1 MSKHDLVQGYMY
13 MIPLVSNEKV
23 ELKSQ
28 CCLKNIKIGTSW
40 IRYKNMMKLKWPTFV
55 YHVYIAAILYV
66 CFWTKTVQLRL
77 KSSQTNIVLN
87 QWNEN
92 SLDKHSLFTSQW
104 NYVFL
109 HSKPTKLNWTHV
121 DCHTV
126 YTHMLK

>member
-13 MIPLVSNEKV
+13 IIPLVSNKKSRK
-23 ELKSQ
+23 LKSKY
-28 CCLKNIKIGTSW
+28 CLKNIKIGTSW

-55 YHVYIAAILYV
+55 YHVYIAAILYED
-66 CFWTKTVQLRL
+66 CTTPFKIISNY
-77 KSSQTNIVLN
+77 KYSNIVLN

-92 SLDKHSLFTSQW
+92 SLDKHTLFTSQW
-104 NYVFL
+104 NSVFL

-126 YTHMLK
+126 YTHMRK